1 MRHVRDSCRGVKR
14 AMSIEID
21 VLNGNESWPIAE
33 PLLDAVWPRDAAG
46 MRPWGDIKWAHAD
59 LRVLIDAPEG
69 GLACHVG
76 IYFRDWPWNGRK
88 LHISGIRRVSTRP
101 DCPRRRYASLAL

>member
-1 MRHVRDSCRGVKR
+1 MRRVRDSCRGVKR

-46 MRPWGDIKWAHAD
+46 ERPWADITLAEAA
-59 LRVLIDAPEG
+59 LRALIDTPAG
-69 GLACHVG
+69 GLACQVA
-76 IYFRDWPWNGRK
+76 IYFRDVTAHALRLHVVVGRE
-88 LHISGIRRVSTRP
+88 LERP
-101 DCPRRRYASLAL
+101 